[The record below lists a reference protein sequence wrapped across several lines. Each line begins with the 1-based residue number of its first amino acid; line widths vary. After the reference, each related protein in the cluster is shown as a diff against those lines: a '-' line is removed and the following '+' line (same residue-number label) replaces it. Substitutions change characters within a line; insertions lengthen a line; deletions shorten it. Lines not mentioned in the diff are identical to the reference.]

1 MKNKFFT
8 VLILRHRSAGP
19 RFRKLRMSY
28 PFAAAATAI
37 LLVLIV
43 SGLYAPRLLA
53 RLESQGVVVSRLEQ
67 ENTRLRSERDAFEG
81 ALSRVSRQMD
91 TFEAQA
97 SRLATELRVDD
108 LPTLQPSGGGSPGSV
123 AHRFWFDSEVSGLQ
137 SRTESLNRS
146 FVELDEVFAERMN
159 QLAATPNVMPVEG
172 WFSHGFGWRKDPFTG
187 VREFHRGIDIVA
199 PVNTSVQASA
209 DGVVARSGRSPDLG
223 NVLEI
228 AHGYGYLTRYA
239 HLNELLV
246 KRGDRVKRGD
256 LIGRVGST
264 GRSTGPH
271 LHYEVFRDGRRVN
284 PWKHLGQRG
293 R

>member
-8 VLILRHRSAGP
+8 VLILRNRNAGP

-28 PFAAAATAI
+28 PFAATATA
-37 LLVLIV
+37 LLVVLMI
-43 SGLYAPRLLA
+43 SGLYAPRLLM
-53 RLESQGVVVSRLEQ
+53 RVESQAVTVNQLEQ
-67 ENTRLRSERDAFEG
+67 ENSRLRSERDTFEG
-81 ALSRVSRQMD
+81 ALSQVSRQMD

-97 SRLATELRVDD
+97 TRLASELRVND
-108 LPTLQPSGGGSPGSV
+108 LPTMQPSGGGSPGNV
-123 AHRFWFDSEVSGLQ
+123 PNRFWFDNEVSGLK
-137 SRTESLNRS
+137 SRTENLNDS
-146 FVELDEVFAERMN
+146 FVELDKAFQERMN

-187 VREFHRGIDIVA
+187 TREFHRGIDIVA
-199 PVNTSVQASA
+199 PANTAVQASA

-228 AHGYGYLTRYA
+228 AHGYGYVTRYA
-239 HLNELLV
+239 HLNKLLA
-246 KRGDRVKRGD
+246 KRGDQVRRGE

-284 PWKHLGQRG
+284 PWKYLGQNG
-293 R
+293 S

>member
-1 MKNKFFT
+1 MKNRFFT
-8 VLILRHRSAGP
+8 VLILRNRNAGP

-28 PFAAAATAI
+28 LLAATATALLLI
-37 LLVLIV
+37 LMV
-43 SGLYAPRLLA
+43 SGLYAPRLLV
-53 RLESQGVVVSRLEQ
+53 RLESQAVAVNQLEQ
-67 ENTRLRSERDAFEG
+67 ENSRLRSERDTFES
-81 ALSRVSRQMD
+81 ALSKVSRQMD

-97 SRLATELRVDD
+97 TRLASELSVED
-108 LPTLQPSGGGSPGSV
+108 LPTLQPSGGGSPGNV
-123 AHRFWFDSEVSGLQ
+123 PNRFWFDNEVSGLQ
-137 SRTESLNRS
+137 SRTESLHDS
-146 FVELDEVFAERMN
+146 FVELDMAFQERRN

-187 VREFHRGIDIVA
+187 RREFHRGIDIVA
-199 PVNTSVQASA
+199 PVNTGVQASA
-209 DGVVARSGRSPDLG
+209 DGVVVRSSRSPDLG

-228 AHGYGYLTRYA
+228 AHGYGFLTRYA
-239 HLNELLV
+239 HLNGFLV
-246 KRGDRVKRGD
+246 GRGDRVKRGE

-284 PWKHLGQRG
+284 PWKHLGQGG

>member
-1 MKNKFFT
+1 M
-8 VLILRHRSAGP
+8 
-19 RFRKLRMSY
+19 
-28 PFAAAATAI
+28 
-37 LLVLIV
+37 
-43 SGLYAPRLLA
+43 
-53 RLESQGVVVSRLEQ
+53 
-67 ENTRLRSERDAFEG
+67 
-81 ALSRVSRQMD
+81 
-91 TFEAQA
+91 
-97 SRLATELRVDD
+97 
-108 LPTLQPSGGGSPGSV
+108 
-123 AHRFWFDSEVSGLQ
+123 
-137 SRTESLNRS
+137 
-146 FVELDEVFAERMN
+146 
-159 QLAATPNVMPVEG
+159 

-187 VREFHRGIDIVA
+187 RREFHRGIDIVA
-199 PVNTSVQASA
+199 PVNTGVQASA

-239 HLNELLV
+239 HLNEFLV
-246 KRGDRVKRGD
+246 RRGDRVKRGE